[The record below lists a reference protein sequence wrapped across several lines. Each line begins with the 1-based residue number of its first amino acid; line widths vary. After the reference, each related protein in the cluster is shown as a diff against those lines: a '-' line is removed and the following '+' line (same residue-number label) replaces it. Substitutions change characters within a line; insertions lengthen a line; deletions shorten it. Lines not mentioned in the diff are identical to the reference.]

1 MERGEGRKEGNGKGR
16 VTFGWRS
23 REQTESREERSQAGV
38 PWSSSAGSS
47 ALLPVGGRG
56 GGWQAQERERRELG
70 RRHAG
75 GHQP

>member
-1 MERGEGRKEGNGKGR
+1 MEREEGRKEGNGKGR

-23 REQTESREERSQAGV
+23 REQTESREERSQGV
-38 PWSSSAGSS
+38 PWSSSGGSS
-47 ALLPVGGRG
+47 ALLSVGGRG

-70 RRHAG
+70 RQDTG